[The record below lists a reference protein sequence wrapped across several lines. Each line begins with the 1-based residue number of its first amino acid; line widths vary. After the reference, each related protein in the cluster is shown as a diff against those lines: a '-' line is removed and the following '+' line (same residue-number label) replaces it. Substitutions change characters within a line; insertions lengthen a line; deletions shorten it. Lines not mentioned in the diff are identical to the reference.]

1 VTRRCAYCGHS
12 LQKPGDLLTYQQRM
26 VADFLESS
34 GRPMSAERIAAHI
47 RVRTRHKDR
56 TYREECNMV
65 RVVVCGIRD
74 MLGRDVIE
82 TVKGQGYLW
91 IGEKQH
97 GKARTQEK
105 AGATTTER
113 AVAAR

>member
-1 VTRRCAYCGHS
+1 MTRRCAYCGHS
-12 LQKPGDLLTYQQRM
+12 LQTPGDLLTHQQRI

-34 GRPMSAERIAAHI
+34 GRPVSAERIAAHI
-47 RVRTRHKDR
+47 RVRTRHKER

-74 MLGRDVIE
+74 ALGRDVIQ
-82 TVKGQGYLW
+82 TVQGQGYLW

-105 AGATTTER
+105 GRSPTAER
-113 AVAAR
+113 AAAAR

>member
-1 VTRRCAYCGHS
+1 MTRRCAYCGHS
-12 LQKPGDLLTYQQRM
+12 LQRPGDLLTHQQRM
-26 VADFLESS
+26 VADFLESAS
-34 GRPMSAERIAAHI
+34 RPMSAERIAAHI

-97 GKARTQEK
+97 GKARTQEE
-105 AGATTTER
+105 ARPPSTER
-113 AVAAR
+113 ATAAR